1 MDTLYTLLLGTIAF
15 FIIITA
21 LYLVGRLAF
30 KVHYSKTQMFR
41 SFSTFDFI
49 IIGGWSLI
57 VVGVV
62 LAVLVL
68 LLGALGTGVR
78 TGLHI

>member
-1 MDTLYTLLLGTIAF
+1 MDILYTLLLGTIAF

-30 KVHYSKTQMFR
+30 KVHYYKTHCFE
-41 SFSTFDFI
+41 SLTVFDFI
-49 IIGGWSLI
+49 IMGGWSLI

-62 LAVLVL
+62 LAALVL
-68 LLGALGTGVR
+68 LLGVLGTAVR
-78 TGLHI
+78 TGLH